1 MSDRYDDGRGMSMLI
16 AGFGLGTL
24 VGTVIG
30 MLIAPK
36 SGRELR
42 GDIAD
47 YSKNYY
53 DKAKEYSRE
62 AYDAGRAKARE
73 AYESGKGRAKEY
85 SAKVGE
91 KISDA
96 KEHLTD
102 AASRLTT
109 SVKSGV
115 DAIKEKAEDQD

>member
-30 MLIAPK
+30 LLIAPK

-53 DKAKEYSRE
+53 DKAKEYGHE
-62 AYDAGRAKARE
+62 AYESGRSKARE
-73 AYESGKGRAKEY
+73 AYETGRDRAQEY

-96 KEHLTD
+96 KEHISD
-102 AASRLTT
+102 AAERLTKT
-109 SVKSGV
+109 VKSGV
-115 DAIKEKAEDQD
+115 DAVTPGQEENA

>member
-47 YSKNYY
+47 YSRNYY

-73 AYESGKGRAKEY
+73 AYETGKGRAKEY

-96 KEHLTD
+96 KEHLTE
-102 AASRLTT
+102 AATRLKK
-109 SVKSGV
+109 SVQSGV
-115 DAIKEKAEDQD
+115 EAAKETAADTE